1 MVHKKQKNMNIVLID
16 YGAGNVRSVQFALER
31 LGYSGKLTA
40 DAGEISCADKVIFPG
55 VGEASSAMKAL
66 RQYGLDEVIPQLKQP
81 VLGICLG
88 LQLMG
93 SYSEEGDTECLGI
106 FPAKAV
112 AFPENLKVPQ
122 VGWNTLTGL
131 KSPLFRGVNA
141 GEYAYFVHSYY
152 VPVNDFTIAQSEYG
166 LPFSAALAKDNFF
179 ACQFHPEKS
188 GKTGEQILRNF
199 LQMK

>member
-1 MVHKKQKNMNIVLID
+1 MNIAIID

-40 DAGEISCADKVIFPG
+40 DAGEISRADKVIFPG
-55 VGEASSAMKAL
+55 VGEASSAMEAL
-66 RQYGLDEVIPQLKQP
+66 RKYGLDKVIPQLKQP

-112 AFPENLKVPQ
+112 AFPKNLKVPQ
-122 VGWNTLTGL
+122 VGWNTLAAL
-131 KSPLFRGVNA
+131 KSPLFRGVNV

-152 VPVNDFTIAQSEYG
+152 VPVNDFTVAQSEYG

-199 LQMK
+199 LEIQK